1 MRVPGMK
8 FRVKRVEH
16 DEEVT
21 VVEHLDELRNR
32 LLISLLCLGVAFSIA
47 FWRHTDIIRLLIRQV
62 PHNHNGD
69 QIKLVILGVGEQ
81 FKIAVTVS
89 FWAAVFVALP
99 VLFYQLY
106 AYVIP
111 AFNPD
116 RSARTW
122 PLLVLVPSLFV
133 VGAVFSY
140 LVVIPA
146 AASFLLGFDSELYN
160 VQPRALDW
168 YEFCVTMMLA
178 MGLIFELPAAVLML
192 TRLGLVTSRMLRHYR
207 RHAIVA
213 LAVLAAA
220 LPGVDP
226 VSMVMELLP
235 LLVLYEFSIV
245 LSRMTERRNAEDED
259 LDAAVPEP

>member
-1 MRVPGMK
+1 MK
-8 FRVKRVEH
+8 IRVKRVEH

-32 LLISLLCLGVAFSIA
+32 LLISLVCLGVAFSLA

-62 PHNHNGD
+62 PKSHSGE
-69 QIKLVILGVGEQ
+69 QIRLVILGVGEQ

-89 FWAAVFVALP
+89 FWAAVIVALP

-122 PLLVLVPSLFV
+122 PLLVLVPSLFII
-133 VGAVFSY
+133 GAIFSY

-146 AASFLLGFDSELYN
+146 AGSFLLGFDSELYN

-178 MGLIFELPAAVLML
+178 MGLIFELPAAVLL
-192 TRLGLVTSRMLRHYR
+192 LAKVGIVTSRMMRKYR

-213 LAVLAAA
+213 LAIVAAA

-226 VSMVMELLP
+226 VSMIMEFLP

-245 LSRMTERRNAEDED
+245 LAKLAERSNAEEED

>member
-1 MRVPGMK
+1 MR
-8 FRVKRVEH
+8 FRVRRVAH

-32 LLISLLCLGVAFSIA
+32 LLVSLICLGVAFSVA
-47 FWRHTDIIRLLIRQV
+47 FWRHEDIVRLLIRQV
-62 PHNHNGD
+62 PKTTDGR
-69 QIKLVILGVGEQ
+69 QIDLVVLAVGEQ
-81 FKIAVTVS
+81 FKIAVTIS
-89 FWAAVFVALP
+89 FWAAVIVALP

-122 PLLVLVPSLFV
+122 PLLILVPSLFIC
-133 VGAVFSY
+133 GAVFSY

-146 AASFLLGFDSELYN
+146 AAKFLLQFDSNLYL

-178 MGLIFELPAAVLML
+178 LGLIFELPAAVLLL
-192 TRLGLVTSRMLRHYR
+192 TRVGIVTSKMMRTYR
-207 RHAIVA
+207 KHAIVA

-226 VSMVMELLP
+226 VSMIMEFIP

-245 LSRMTERRNAEDED
+245 LSKMAERKSTAEEDD
-259 LDAAVPEP
+259 LDAVTGP

>member
-1 MRVPGMK
+1 MR
-8 FRVKRVEH
+8 FRVRRVEH

-32 LLISLLCLGVAFSIA
+32 LLVSLICLGVAFSVA
-47 FWRHTDIIRLLIRQV
+47 FWRHEDIVRLLIRQI
-62 PHNHNGD
+62 PKTTDGRPID
-69 QIKLVILGVGEQ
+69 LVVLAVGEQ
-81 FKIAVTVS
+81 FKIAVTIS
-89 FWAAVFVALP
+89 FWAAVIVALP

-116 RSARTW
+116 RTARTW
-122 PLLVLVPSLFV
+122 PLLVLVPALFIC
-133 VGAVFSY
+133 GAVFSY

-146 AASFLLGFDSELYN
+146 AAKFLLQFDSNLYL

-178 MGLIFELPAAVLML
+178 LGLIFELPAAVLLL
-192 TRLGLVTSRMLRHYR
+192 TRVGIVTSKMMRTYR
-207 RHAIVA
+207 KHAIVA

-226 VSMVMELLP
+226 VSMIMEFIP

-245 LSRMTERRNAEDED
+245 LSKMAERKSTAEEDD
-259 LDAAVPEP
+259 LDAVTGP

>member
-1 MRVPGMK
+1 MR
-8 FRVKRVEH
+8 FRVRRVEH

-32 LLISLLCLGVAFSIA
+32 LLVSLICLGVAFSVA
-47 FWRHTDIIRLLIRQV
+47 FWRHEDIVRLLIRQI
-62 PHNHNGD
+62 PKTTDGRPID
-69 QIKLVILGVGEQ
+69 LVVLAVGEQ
-81 FKIAVTVS
+81 FKIAVTIS
-89 FWAAVFVALP
+89 FWAAVIVALP

-116 RSARTW
+116 RTMRTW
-122 PLLVLVPSLFV
+122 PLLILVPSLFIC
-133 VGAVFSY
+133 GAVFSY

-146 AASFLLGFDSELYN
+146 AAKFLLQFDSNLYL

-178 MGLIFELPAAVLML
+178 MGLIFELPAAVLLL
-192 TRLGLVTSRMLRHYR
+192 TRVGIVTSKMMRTYR
-207 RHAIVA
+207 KHAIVA

-226 VSMVMELLP
+226 VSMIMEFIP

-245 LSRMTERRNAEDED
+245 LSKMAERKSTAEEDD
-259 LDAAVPEP
+259 LDAVTGP